1 MFLQRKKIWKRGNE
15 MDYFEQ
21 AMALFSKG
29 ILASGSL
36 LTVWGIIQLGISIKE
51 HNGPAMQQAIFQI
64 VGGAVI
70 LAAGS
75 WIATISI

>member
-1 MFLQRKKIWKRGNE
+1 

-36 LTVWGIIQLGISIKE
+36 LTVWGIIQLGMSIKE
-51 HNGPAMQQAIFQI
+51 HNGQQCNKLSFKLL
-64 VGGAVI
+64 AVQ
-70 LAAGS
+70 
-75 WIATISI
+75 